1 MGILSNTPIFTFTDV
16 QTSLVSAAEKFKLEG
31 FAAALNEQFGHPDNF
46 RNMSFE
52 ERLKNCFA
60 SESEVQISKRFKR
73 LCQKSYLPR
82 KVWFSSLNL
91 PETVIHPNDLLKLSE
106 LKFLVNKR
114 NVVLMGKTGVGKTS
128 LAIATAVAA
137 MEKGY
142 SAVFY
147 RMNELVA
154 QIDGRDREAIG
165 KLKMKLKN
173 IHLLV
178 IDDYGLDELNDQV
191 VYGLNE
197 IADARY
203 NIGSTIFTTQL
214 NRKGL
219 TAVKD
224 KAFVYDSLFDK
235 LFNDSGVYIQISG
248 ESKRG
253 KAGEA
258 RGEGKE

>member
-1 MGILSNTPIFTFTDV
+1 M
-16 QTSLVSAAEKFKLEG
+16 
-31 FAAALNEQFGHPDNF
+31 
-46 RNMSFE
+46 
-52 ERLKNCFA
+52 
-60 SESEVQISKRFKR
+60 
-73 LCQKSYLPR
+73 
-82 KVWFSSLNL
+82 
-91 PETVIHPNDLLKLSE
+91 LKLSE

-203 NIGSTIFTTQL
+203 NVGSTIFTTQL
-214 NRKGL
+214 NRKEL
-219 TAVKD
+219 TAVKY